1 MLLVRKTLT
10 SIMLEVTN
18 EIIQEISNETLTKYR
33 KKGRNQ
39 EVLFL
44 KIYFFLIEKCEVFI
58 QKNKKKLI
66 K

>member
-44 KIYFFLIEKCEVFI
+44 KNLFLSH
-58 QKNKKKLI
+58 
-66 K
+66 